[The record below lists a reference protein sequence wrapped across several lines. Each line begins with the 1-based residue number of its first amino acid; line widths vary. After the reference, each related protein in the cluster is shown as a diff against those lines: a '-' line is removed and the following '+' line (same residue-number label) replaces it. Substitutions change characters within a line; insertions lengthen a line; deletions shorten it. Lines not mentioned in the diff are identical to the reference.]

1 MKSTVRMFALGIA
14 LLAASAV
21 SASAQPKINDAQI
34 AAIAVAANQVD
45 VDAGKLALSK
55 ARNGEIKQFAQ
66 TMITDHGGA
75 IKAATDLAG
84 KLKVTPQEN
93 DTSKALVKGG
103 QDARAK
109 LAKLDGAAF
118 DKAYVDNEVAYHDT
132 VVKAL
137 DDTLIPNAQNGELKS
152 LLTSVRGVAAAHLEH
167 ARQLQ
172 KSLK

>member
-1 MKSTVRMFALGIA
+1 MV
-14 LLAASAV
+14 
-21 SASAQPKINDAQI
+21 
-34 AAIAVAANQVD
+34 
-45 VDAGKLALSK
+45 
-55 ARNGEIKQFAQ
+55 
-66 TMITDHGGA
+66 TDHAGA
-75 IKAATDLAG
+75 IKAATDLVG

-109 LAKLDGAAF
+109 LARLDGVAF
-118 DKAYVDNEVAYHDT
+118 DKAYLDNEVGYHET

-137 DDTLIPNAQNGELKS
+137 EDTLIPNAQNGELKS
-152 LLTSVRGVAAAHLEH
+152 LLTSVRGVAAAHLDH

>member
-1 MKSTVRMFALGIA
+1 MKSTVRMFALGVA
-14 LLAASAV
+14 LVAASAMSV
-21 SASAQPKINDAQI
+21 SAQSKINDAQI

-75 IKAATDLAG
+75 IKAATDLVG

-93 DTSKALVKGG
+93 DTSKALVKDG

-109 LAKLDGAAF
+109 LAKLDGDAF
-118 DKAYVDNEVAYHDT
+118 DKAYVDNEVGYHAA

-137 DDTLIPNAQNGELKS
+137 DDTLIPNAQNGELK
-152 LLTSVRGVAAAHLEH
+152 TS
-167 ARQLQ
+167 
-172 KSLK
+172 

>member
-1 MKSTVRMFALGIA
+1 MKSTARMFALGIA

-21 SASAQPKINDAQI
+21 SASAQPKINDAQV

-55 ARNGEIKQFAQ
+55 ARNGEIKKFAQ

-75 IKAATDLAG
+75 IKAATDLVG

-93 DTSKALVKGG
+93 DTSKALVKAG

-118 DKAYVDNEVAYHDT
+118 DKAYVDNEVGYHET

-152 LLTSVRGVAAAHLEH
+152 LLTSVRVVAAAHLEH
-167 ARQLQ
+167 ARELQ

>member
-1 MKSTVRMFALGIA
+1 MKSTVRMFALGVA
-14 LLAASAV
+14 LVAASAMSV
-21 SASAQPKINDAQI
+21 SAQSKINDAQI

-75 IKAATDLAG
+75 IKAATDLVG

-109 LAKLDGAAF
+109 LSKLSGDAF
-118 DKAYVDNEVAYHDT
+118 DKAYIDNEVGYHET

-137 DDTLIPNAQNGELKS
+137 DDTLIPNAQNSELKG
-152 LLTSVRGVAAAHLEH
+152 LLTSVRGVVAAHLDH
-167 ARQLQ
+167 AKQLQ
-172 KSLK
+172 KTVK

>member
-1 MKSTVRMFALGIA
+1 MKSTAQMFALGIA
-14 LLAASAV
+14 FLAASAV

-55 ARNGEIKQFAQ
+55 ARNGEIKKFAQ
-66 TMITDHGGA
+66 TMVTDHGGA
-75 IKAATDLAG
+75 IKAATDLVG
-84 KLKVTPQEN
+84 KLKVTPQAN

-109 LAKLDGAAF
+109 LAKLDGDAF
-118 DKAYVDNEVAYHDT
+118 DKAYVDNEVGYHET

-137 DDTLIPNAQNGELKS
+137 DDTLIPNAQNGEHKS
-152 LLTSVRGVAAAHLEH
+152 LLTSVRRVAAAHLDH
-167 ARQLQ
+167 ARELQ

>member
-1 MKSTVRMFALGIA
+1 MKSTVQMFALGIA
-14 LLAASAV
+14 LLAASAMSV
-21 SASAQPKINDAQI
+21 SAQPKINDAQI

-75 IKAATDLAG
+75 IKAATDLVG

-109 LAKLDGAAF
+109 LAKLDGDAF
-118 DKAYVDNEVAYHDT
+118 DRAYVDNEVGYHDT

-152 LLTSVRGVAAAHLEH
+152 LLTSVRSVAAAHLDH
-167 ARQLQ
+167 ARMLQ
-172 KSLK
+172 KNMK

>member
-1 MKSTVRMFALGIA
+1 MKSTAQMFALGIA
-14 LLAASAV
+14 LLAESAV
-21 SASAQPKINDAQI
+21 SVSAQPKINDAQI

-55 ARNGEIKQFAQ
+55 ARNGEIKKFAQ
-66 TMITDHGGA
+66 TMVTDHGGA
-75 IKAATDLAG
+75 IKAATDLVG
-84 KLKVTPQEN
+84 KLKVTPQAN

-109 LAKLDGAAF
+109 LAKLDGDAF
-118 DKAYVDNEVAYHDT
+118 DKAYVDNEVGYHET

-152 LLTSVRGVAAAHLEH
+152 LLTSVRRVAAAHLDH
-167 ARQLQ
+167 ARELQ

>member
-21 SASAQPKINDAQI
+21 SVSAQPKINDAQI

-55 ARNGEIKQFAQ
+55 ARNGEIKKLAQ
-66 TMITDHGGA
+66 TMIKDHGGA
-75 IKAATDLAG
+75 IKAATDLVG
-84 KLKVTPQEN
+84 KLRVTPQQS
-93 DTSKALVKGG
+93 DTSSALVQGG
-103 QDARAK
+103 EDARAK
-109 LAKLDGAAF
+109 LTQLDGALF
-118 DKAYVDNEVAYHDT
+118 DKAYVDNEVGYHDT

-137 DDTLIPNAQNGELKS
+137 DDTLIPNAENGELKS
-152 LLTSVRGVAAAHLEH
+152 LLTSVRGVAAAHLDH
-167 ARQLQ
+167 ARMLQ

>member
-1 MKSTVRMFALGIA
+1 MKSTTGMLVLGIA
-14 LLAASAV
+14 LLAASVMSV
-21 SASAQPKINDAQI
+21 SAQSKINDAQI

-45 VDAGKLALSK
+45 VDAGQLALSK
-55 ARNGEIKQFAQ
+55 ARNGEIKRFAQ

-103 QDARAK
+103 QDVRAK

-118 DKAYVDNEVAYHDT
+118 DEAYVDNEVGYHET

-137 DDTLIPNAQNGELKS
+137 DDSLIANAQNSELKS
-152 LLTSVRGVAAAHLEH
+152 LLTSVRGVVAAHLEH
-167 ARQLQ
+167 ARELQ

>member
-1 MKSTVRMFALGIA
+1 MKSTIRMFTLGIA
-14 LLAASAV
+14 LVAASAMCV
-21 SASAQPKINDAQI
+21 SAQPKINDAQI

-55 ARNGEIKQFAQ
+55 ARNGENKQFAPALVS
-66 TMITDHGGA
+66 DHGGA
-75 IKAATDLAG
+75 IKAATDLVG
-84 KLKVTPQEN
+84 KLKVTPEAN

-103 QDARAK
+103 QAARAK
-109 LAKLDGAAF
+109 LATLDGAAF
-118 DKAYVDNEVAYHDT
+118 DKAYVDNEVVYHDT

-137 DDTLIPNAQNGELKS
+137 DDTLIPKAQNGELKS

-172 KSLK
+172 KSLQ

>member
-1 MKSTVRMFALGIA
+1 MTSRVRMFALGIA

-21 SASAQPKINDAQI
+21 SVSAQPKINDAQI

-66 TMITDHGGA
+66 TMVTDHGGA
-75 IKAATDLAG
+75 IKAATDLVG

-109 LAKLDGAAF
+109 LAKLDGDAF
-118 DKAYVDNEVAYHDT
+118 DKAYVDNEVGYHET

-152 LLTSVRGVAAAHLEH
+152 LLTSVRRVAAAHLDH
-167 ARQLQ
+167 ARELQ

>member
-1 MKSTVRMFALGIA
+1 MKSTAQMFALGIA
-14 LLAASAV
+14 FLVVSAV
-21 SASAQPKINDAQI
+21 SVSAQPKINDAQI

-55 ARNGEIKQFAQ
+55 ARNGEIKKFAQ
-66 TMITDHGGA
+66 TMVTDHGGA
-75 IKAATDLAG
+75 IKAATDLVR
-84 KLKVTPQEN
+84 KLKVTPQAN

-109 LAKLDGAAF
+109 LAKLDGDAF
-118 DKAYVDNEVAYHDT
+118 DKAYVDNEVGYHET

-152 LLTSVRGVAAAHLEH
+152 LLTSVRRVAAAHLDH
-167 ARQLQ
+167 ARELQ